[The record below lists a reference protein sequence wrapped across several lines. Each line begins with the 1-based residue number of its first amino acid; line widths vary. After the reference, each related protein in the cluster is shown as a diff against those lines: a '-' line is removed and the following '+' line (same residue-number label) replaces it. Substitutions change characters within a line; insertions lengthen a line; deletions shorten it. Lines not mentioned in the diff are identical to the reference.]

1 MNRLLCLWLYLL
13 KKFGNNIWWYY
24 FILKRT
30 HVENFFHHINNL
42 HQNIKFTIEIKREL
56 AFVDTVLRLNNEKIS
71 VLAYGKPIHTDQYL
85 HYSSPHQSS
94 CNESLVSSSFM
105 SIFHYYLKDNLTKE
119 NAIIKQSLE
128 ENEHQES
135 IISKSFSRIYNN
147 YSLSQSQQQSQV
159 TEVEEEEI
167 WMSINLPSVE
177 VISEKLQVILRSHQI
192 GSTLY
197 TESTFSNLL
206 CKPKDWVATENK
218 NNIIY
223 EIDWSNCRAVY
234 FGESKQS
241 LKLCPDEHKRTASN
255 YDHEKNEIVKHL

>member
-13 KKFGNNIWWYY
+13 KKFGNNISWYY

-167 WMSINLPSVE
+167 
-177 VISEKLQVILRSHQI
+177 
-192 GSTLY
+192 
-197 TESTFSNLL
+197 
-206 CKPKDWVATENK
+206 
-218 NNIIY
+218 
-223 EIDWSNCRAVY
+223 
-234 FGESKQS
+234 
-241 LKLCPDEHKRTASN
+241 
-255 YDHEKNEIVKHL
+255 